1 MHRISTAILMT
12 ALVGLIVGL
21 TSLQSDG
28 TRSTD
33 DDPHAKLINQ
43 DQRTFEG
50 VARCKTCHRK
60 EEDGQQ
66 FAIWEASAHAK
77 AFAALASDEAKAIG
91 AEKGIENPQEADEC
105 LKCHVTGHGVAEEFL
120 GKRYDIADGVGCE
133 SCHGPG
139 GDYYKKATMEGIASG
154 EIDPA
159 SVGLVIPTEETCLQ
173 CHNEESPTY
182 KEFDY
187 ETFVAKI
194 AHPIPEG

>member
-1 MHRISTAILMT
+1 MHRISTAILLT
-12 ALVGLIVGL
+12 ALVGLVVGL
-21 TSLQSDG
+21 TSLQSDRPESL
-28 TRSTD
+28 T
-33 DDPHAKLINQ
+33 DDPHANLINQ

-50 VARCKTCHRK
+50 AARCKTCHRK
-60 EEDGQQ
+60 EEDGEQ
-66 FAIWEASAHAK
+66 FGIWEASAHAK
-77 AFAALASDEAKAIG
+77 AFATLASDEAKAVA

-105 LKCHVTGHGVAEEFL
+105 LKCHVTAHGVAEEFL
-120 GKRYDIADGVGCE
+120 GKRFDKADGVGCE
-133 SCHGPG
+133 SCHGAG

-159 SVGLVIPTEETCLQ
+159 SVGLLVPSEETCIQ

-187 ETFVAKI
+187 ETFFAKI